1 MTEPERVRPSRLFFY
16 PEKSLS
22 SLALLYRA
30 RYTGV
35 RKRIFSLLQTMQ
47 PIQERIIAINTEQS
61 LHYVADE
68 AARHRY
74 WAKHPTFFACI
85 KCMDGRV
92 LFSSMTKTPVGIVKP
107 FRAIGGKFEIWWPS
121 FLGRV
126 RHWIEKAVSI
136 GSRSF
141 IFVTYHFSASDAHL
155 GCAGWKYDTVSARS
169 HAERLQKAL
178 AFVFGEQL
186 TAVIAGV
193 ETDRDILILH
203 GQQGDVSGESVIGKS
218 NEEIRIAI
226 AAAFPSMDPQAVE
239 DLIPF
244 LKGNAERVQE
254 LTVDQRNL
262 EEKGHNERV
271 VAIGQGFDWLAQE
284 NLALIINDADPNL
297 ADSVRVA
304 ASLIKKNLSEG
315 PAGDDATI
323 FTCIPYREP
332 GMDYR
337 QAVARAK
344 GLQYFTEQVIQ
355 EAFPELRSSGRL
367 HSMAAVMW
375 EPNKKIEVVEA

>member
-1 MTEPERVRPSRLFFY
+1 
-16 PEKSLS
+16 
-22 SLALLYRA
+22 
-30 RYTGV
+30 
-35 RKRIFSLLQTMQ
+35 MQ
-47 PIQERIIAINTEQS
+47 PIQERIIAINAEQS
-61 LHYVADE
+61 TRYVADE

-92 LFSSMTKTPVGIVKP
+92 LFPSMTNTPVGIVKP

-126 RHWIEKAVSI
+126 RHWVQKAVSI

-141 IFVTYHFSASDAHL
+141 IFVTYHYSASDAHL
-155 GCAGWKYDTVSARS
+155 GCAGWKYDTVSARG
-169 HAERLQKAL
+169 HAEKLQKDI
-178 AFVFGEQL
+178 AFVFGEQV
-186 TAVIAGV
+186 TAVVAGV
-193 ETDRDILILH
+193 ETDRDILVLH
-203 GQQGDVSGESVIGKS
+203 GPNGDISGETMMGKDA
-218 NEEIRIAI
+218 EAIREAI
-226 AAAFPSMDPQAVE
+226 INAFPSMDPQAVT

-244 LKGNAERVQE
+244 LQGNAARVAE
-254 LTVDQRNL
+254 LTNKQRNL
-262 EEKGHNERV
+262 SEKGHNERI

-304 ASLIKKNLSEG
+304 ASLIQKNLAS
-315 PAGDDATI
+315 AATGDDASI

-344 GLQYFTEQVIQ
+344 GLKAFAEKVIS
-355 EAFPELRSSGRL
+355 EAYPELMASGRV

-375 EPNKKIEVVEA
+375 EPNKKIDVVEV